1 MWVKARMTNL
11 EIAYGEVYKIINM
24 LEEEY
29 YNNGSMVEIEVDKF
43 EELLNNKEN
52 FGVFIY
58 QDFCAASANFEEV
71 LGEYITEYNMSFY
84 KLSFTNMNETK
95 LKGKVKFYPSF
106 IIFKDGKMVDYLD
119 ADSMPNRTE
128 NFTCEY
134 CNKPFIVEASVITY
148 KSKEAPQEEDFS
160 TEYVPLI

>member
-1 MWVKARMTNL
+1 MK
-11 EIAYGEVYKIINM
+11 KILVIILFCLLLVGCNKKIEKFS

-29 YNNGSMVEIEVDKF
+29 YNNGSVVEIEVDKF
-43 EELLNNKEN
+43 EELMDNKEN

-119 ADSMPNRTE
+119 ADSKSDA
-128 NFTCEY
+128 EY
-134 CNKPFIVEASVITY
+134 Y
-148 KSKEAPQEEDFS
+148 KSITGFNNWL
-160 TEYVPLI
+160 TNYVVIN